1 MSKIFVITEHR
12 DGELREITL
21 QMLQKANELSGILS
35 ASLTA
40 VVLGADTEAL
50 SIQIGPLADE
60 IITVADGSLGTFDVD
75 RYQAIIGGLMRI
87 HKPVLT
93 LLGHTPWG
101 MDLAPVLSVH
111 TGLPL
116 ATDSVDILIEDGIP
130 KVVRQIY
137 SGKLFSKVS
146 LKKAEGHLITVRPGA
161 FPSAEAGRRAGLVV
175 PAELPAVLPA
185 LRKTFLAYEDTGAG
199 EVDISQADLLV
210 AIGRGVGDEENI
222 APIKEMAEGMG
233 GSLACSRPIVDKNWL
248 PKYHQ
253 VGTSG
258 KSVKPKIYLALGI
271 SGAFQH
277 VAGIAGAD
285 TVIAVNKDSM
295 APIFRFADYGV
306 VGDLFKVT
314 EALNEKLQLKKTG
327 GKACSTV

>member
-21 QMLQKANELSGILS
+21 QMLQKANELCVTLS

-40 VVLGADTEAL
+40 VVLGAETEAFAT
-50 SIQIGPLADE
+50 QIGPLADE

-75 RYQAIIGGLMRI
+75 RYQAIIGGLMDT

-101 MDLAPVLSVH
+101 MDLAPVLSVN

-116 ATDSVDILIEDGIP
+116 ATDGVDILIEDGIP

-146 LKKAEGHLITVRPGA
+146 LKEAEGYLITVRPGA
-161 FPSAEAGRRAGLVV
+161 FPPAEAGSRVGTV
-175 PAELPAVLPA
+175 LPADLPADLPA
-185 LRKTFLAYEDTGAG
+185 LRKTFLEYEDTSAG
-199 EVDISQADLLV
+199 ELDISQAELLV
-210 AIGRGVGDEENI
+210 SIGRGVGDEENI
-222 APIKEMAEGMG
+222 APMKELAESLG

-258 KSVKPKIYLALGI
+258 KSVKPKIYMALGI

-285 TVIAVNKDSM
+285 TVIAVNKDPM

-306 VGDLFKVT
+306 VEDLFKVT
-314 EALNEKLQLKKTG
+314 DALKVKLQIKKTG
-327 GKACSTV
+327 GKVCSTV